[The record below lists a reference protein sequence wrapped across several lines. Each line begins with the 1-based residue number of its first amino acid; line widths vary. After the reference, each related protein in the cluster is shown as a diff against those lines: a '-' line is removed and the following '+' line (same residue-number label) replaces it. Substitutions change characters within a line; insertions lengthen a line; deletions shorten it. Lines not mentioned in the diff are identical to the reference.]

1 MTLKDTL
8 YLVLGR
14 YVRRVPPQLERDL
27 KRYIL
32 EELRTLETTLAG
44 VSEASLQVVETV
56 PDNPRIGTVRYFK
69 DVVIDNTLNDVTA
82 TGLHVYTET
91 GWEKLALE

>member
-1 MTLKDTL
+1 MTIRDTL

-14 YVRRVPPQLERDL
+14 YVRRVPPQLESDL

-32 EELRTLETTLAG
+32 EELRTLETTLTG
-44 VSEASLQVVETV
+44 LSEASLQVVETV
-56 PDNPRIGTVRYFK
+56 QQNARIGTVRYFK
-69 DVVIDNTLNDVTA
+69 DVVIGTPPNVVTA